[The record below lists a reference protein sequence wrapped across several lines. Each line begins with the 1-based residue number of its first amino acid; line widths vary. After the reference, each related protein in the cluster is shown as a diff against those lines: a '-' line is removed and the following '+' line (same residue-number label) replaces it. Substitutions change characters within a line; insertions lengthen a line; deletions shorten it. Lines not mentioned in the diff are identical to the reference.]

1 MTAAD
6 RAQNK
11 ARNKL
16 TKWTGR
22 AKESLGEATGNRR
35 MRTEGRV
42 DQMKAEVRTAGESIK
57 DAVRGRG
64 SRRNRRRSP

>member
-6 RAQNK
+6 K
-11 ARNKL
+11 ARNKVD
-16 TKWTGR
+16 KWAGR
-22 AKESLGEATGNRR
+22 AKESFGEATGNRR

-57 DAVRGRG
+57 DVFRGN
-64 SRRNRRRSP
+64 RRNRQTRRPR